1 MQEFLENIVTGI
13 DPVNAAYILQN
24 HEIVNDFAQ
33 LERQMRRGKIK
44 EAAWRLR
51 HVKRLVREFQERHLV
66 PSGIKPGDG
75 VTVDLWTDGYAAT
88 VIKVTKNT
96 VTVRR
101 DTAILD
107 PNFKPE
113 FIPGGFGGHCINQD
127 KQAYSY
133 RPNPDGTI
141 YKFRWSNKFQSYGQ
155 PGSLSL
161 RKGRHE
167 FYDYN
172 F

>member
-24 HEIVNDFAQ
+24 HEIVNEFAQ
-33 LERQMRRGKIK
+33 LERQMRRGKIR

-51 HVKRLVREFQERHLV
+51 HVKRLVREFQERHLT
-66 PSGIKPGDG
+66 PQSIKVGDG
-75 VTVDLWTDGYAAT
+75 VTVDFWTDGHAAT
-88 VIKVTKNT
+88 VTKVTKCS
-96 VTVRR
+96 VTAQR
-101 DTAILD
+101 DKATLD

-113 FIPGGFGGHCINQD
+113 FIPGGFGGHCINQSE
-127 KQAYSY
+127 QTYSY
-133 RPNPDGTI
+133 RPDPDGVI
-141 YKFRWSNKFQSYGQ
+141 YTFRWSRKYQSYGQ
-155 PGSLSL
+155 PGNLSL